1 MRGYNTIEE
10 LLNAPEG
17 EHFEFK
23 DVKTRFDSNEADRYC
38 CALSNC
44 GGGKFVLGHK
54 RQTPAASGRKPGL

>member
-1 MRGYNTIEE
+1 MRDYNTIEE

-23 DVKTRFDSNEADRYC
+23 EAKASFEFDNAVKYC

-44 GGGKFVLGHK
+44 GGGKFVLGINDRRSYTFWLILK
-54 RQTPAASGRKPGL
+54 